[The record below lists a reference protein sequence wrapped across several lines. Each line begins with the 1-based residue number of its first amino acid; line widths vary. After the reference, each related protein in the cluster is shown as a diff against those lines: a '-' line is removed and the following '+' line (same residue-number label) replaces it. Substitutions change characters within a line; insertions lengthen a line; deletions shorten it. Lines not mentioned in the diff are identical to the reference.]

1 MGQPLKIRPAAALA
15 AAAVIV
21 AMPRYLIAQRFADG
35 QPAPAGA
42 EWQTLVDLS
51 AVAWA
56 ILEALTLAYIQ
67 TVYGQTKTPTLRRWS
82 LIVTG
87 CIAIVSA
94 PTIVAVSAGLSLT
107 ALLGIA
113 TPLHVLW
120 STFLTAS
127 YALIVLAAFAADSA
141 SAERARRVDELIDSL
156 DAAGERPQAIA
167 AAQVTVNVGQNAA
180 PEPQGSDSSPVAA
193 AARLPAPKKPSAA
206 TEQAVAAAIAAG
218 KATSPAIAAE
228 IGKSPALVKRT
239 DAWHKFRQGVTR

>member
-1 MGQPLKIRPAAALA
+1 MKIRPAAALA

-35 QPAPAGA
+35 QPAPAGP

-67 TVYGQTKTPTLRRWS
+67 TVYGQTKTPALRRWS

-107 ALLGIA
+107 ALLGVA

-141 SAERARRVDELIDSL
+141 GAEQAKRVDALIDEL
-156 DAAGERPQAIA
+156 DAAQERPQAVA
-167 AAQVTVNVGQNAA
+167 AVQVNVNTAQNT
-180 PEPQGSDSSPVAA
+180 PSDAQAGDSRPVAA
-193 AARLPAPKKPSAA
+193 VSRLPAPKMPSRA
-206 TEQAVAAAIAAG
+206 TEQAVAAALAAG
-218 KATSPAIAAE
+218 LTTSPAIAAE

-239 DAWHKFRQGVTR
+239 QAWHKFREGAMR

>member
-1 MGQPLKIRPAAALA
+1 MKIRPAAALA
-15 AAAVIV
+15 ASAVLV

-35 QPAPAGA
+35 QPAPAGP

-67 TVYGQTKTPTLRRWS
+67 TVYGKTKTPALRRWS

-87 CIAIVSA
+87 CIAVVSA
-94 PTIVAVSAGLSLT
+94 PTIVAVSSGLSLT

-120 STFLTAS
+120 ATFLTAS

-141 SAERARRVDELIDSL
+141 DSMREVGALVDAL
-156 DAAGERPQAIA
+156 DAQRQPQAVA
-167 AAQVTVNVGQNAA
+167 AQQVTVNVGA
-180 PEPQGSDSSPVAA
+180 
-193 AARLPAPKKPSAA
+193 
-206 TEQAVAAAIAAG
+206 
-218 KATSPAIAAE
+218 ATSPQPVRYRLADLPQLLIDKPGMSSTQYAELIGVSGQAVRAA
-228 IGKSPALVKRT
+228 SVWRKR
-239 DAWHKFRQGVTR
+239 RQEVAE

>member
-1 MGQPLKIRPAAALA
+1 MKIRPAAALA
-15 AAAVIV
+15 GAAVIV

-67 TVYGQTKTPTLRRWS
+67 TVYGKTKTPALRRWS

-94 PTIVAVSAGLSLT
+94 PTIVAVSAGLSLV
-107 ALLGIA
+107 ALLGVA

-127 YALIVLAAFAADSA
+127 YAMIVLAAFAADSA
-141 SAERARRVDELIDSL
+141 DSMREVGALVDAID
-156 DAAGERPQAIA
+156 AQRQPQAVA
-167 AAQVTVNVGQNAA
+167 AAQVTVNVAQVAPPNA
-180 PEPQGSDSSPVAA
+180 QGSDSRPVAA
-193 AARLPAPKKPSAA
+193 VSRLPTPKMPSQA
-206 TEQAVAAAIAAG
+206 TEQAVGAALAAG
-218 KATSPAIAAE
+218 LTTSPAIAAE

-239 DAWHKFRQGVTR
+239 EAWHRFREAAK